1 MRVDA
6 LLSAGIC
13 FLPEEAR
20 GSGEPTGLSCSHFAD
35 DVGMSVAPVSA
46 SLEQR
51 IFMNAVDHT
60 ARTPVTLVSGFLG
73 SGKSTLLNRLI
84 NTFKGTRFGI
94 IVNEFGEIPLENEI
108 IQAQEGDIIEF
119 SNGCL
124 CCVARNDLMRA
135 VRTLRRKRFDLDHI
149 LVEASGLSDP
159 VPVAQTFLKG
169 PGRKRFEFGALVCVV
184 DALRIEQLATA
195 HEIVLTQLQFAD
207 FVYLTRLEDLSESY
221 RRTLEGFLAASAPRA
236 RILTDESERELET
249 LFAIGGI
256 DVAARGSN
264 PIDEQL
270 ATIDGSDMPGARD
283 MGESAESDG
292 SAESESEGSG
302 ATSGASGAS
311 AASLADP
318 RSAFHDHTHDN
329 VEVVFFESSKPLEQS
344 AFRSFLADLPNDI
357 LRAKGVVHFP
367 DRRSQRFEYVLQI
380 AGHRRSLD
388 ARKRKRGETAH
399 TRLLFLGYGLDA
411 DALRNRLNACVIE

>member
-1 MRVDA
+1 
-6 LLSAGIC
+6 
-13 FLPEEAR
+13 
-20 GSGEPTGLSCSHFAD
+20 
-35 DVGMSVAPVSA
+35 
-46 SLEQR
+46 
-51 IFMNAVDHT
+51 MNAVDHT
-60 ARTPVTLVSGFLG
+60 TRTPVTLVSGFLG

-169 PGRKRFEFGALVCVV
+169 PGRRRFEFGALVCVV
-184 DALRIEQLATA
+184 DAMRVEQLATA

-207 FVYLTRLEDLSESY
+207 FVYLTRLEDISVPY

-236 RILTDESERELET
+236 RILTDDSERELET

-256 DVAARGSN
+256 DVAARGGV
-264 PIDEQL
+264 PVHEQTFF
-270 ATIDGSDMPGARD
+270 AEEGTVSKTTQAGFEVAEAVPSVEGWASD
-283 MGESAESDG
+283 
-292 SAESESEGSG
+292 
-302 ATSGASGAS
+302 
-311 AASLADP
+311 
-318 RSAFHDHTHDN
+318 RSAGQSHSHDGI
-329 VEVVFFESSKPLEQS
+329 EVVLFESSKPLEQN
-344 AFRSFLADLPNDI
+344 AFRELLSDLPRDI

-367 DRRSQRFEYVLQI
+367 DRRAQRFEYVLQI
-380 AGHRRSLD
+380 AGQRRSLN
-388 ARKRKRGETAH
+388 ARKRRRDEAPH

-411 DALRNRLNACVIE
+411 DALRKQLDACVVE